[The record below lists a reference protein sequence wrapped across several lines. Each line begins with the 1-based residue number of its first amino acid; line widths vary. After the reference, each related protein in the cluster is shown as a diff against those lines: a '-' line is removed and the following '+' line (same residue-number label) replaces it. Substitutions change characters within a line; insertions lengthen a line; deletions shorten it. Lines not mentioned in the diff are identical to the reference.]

1 MARENRAKSGGV
13 YPIIESAH
21 VERIE
26 LISKRLDSTQLHV
39 EDVDTILADVVIQ
52 IDVMTLI
59 IDFKKISFTDDCA
72 GEMNITHG
80 DKFGPDAKLVEM
92 DHNVGIEKSATST
105 WTSSVASCSMTRM
118 ASRRVMPTYS
128 AYLPVENHLLRSA

>member
-1 MARENRAKSGGV
+1 MARENRTRKATASV
-13 YPIIESAH
+13 SPIIESAH

-52 IDVMTLI
+52 IDVMTFI
-59 IDFKKISFTDDCA
+59 IDFEKISFTNDGA

-80 DKFGPDAKLVEM
+80 D
-92 DHNVGIEKSATST
+92 
-105 WTSSVASCSMTRM
+105 
-118 ASRRVMPTYS
+118 
-128 AYLPVENHLLRSA
+128 